1 MKKFSLILLM
11 AVLAIPMMQASFKI
25 QKDNIATRANSAV
38 VAGTQLKSGLN
49 VSTYDK
55 ARGENAIVWDF
66 EDEAQ
71 LDDWMALDN
80 DGDGHNWEYFNN
92 TGLETGR
99 MTAHS
104 GEGLVASASYDK
116 PSSTVLYPDNWLI
129 SPVVTLGGGLS
140 FWACGQDPSWAEEV
154 FAVYV
159 CVGNPSNINDFVKI
173 SDDITATGDY
183 VEYQFDLS
191 PYAGQDGCIA
201 IRHYNVH
208 DMFWLNIDDVTIDP
222 DMLVI
227 PDPTTPENLTAEPTA
242 TTAAIAWVDN
252 DDNAWN
258 LRYRPYIDPALLSAF
273 WDLPIPGYEEQVAD
287 FMTYDADGD
296 GVNWTLY
303 YSDDT
308 YTDACFGSASYDYS
322 QGGALSPDNWLITPA
337 VKLGGTLKFKT
348 WNYSSYYPDKIM
360 VYVCPNAEWET
371 IDEFVALSDFIEP
384 GTTAEEYEFDLS
396 AYEGLGCIAFRHYD
410 CVDQFRIYLD
420 DIEVTV
426 PDAPEVPDWTYVYGL
441 DAANYTI
448 EGLDPETDYEVQV
461 QAFNAAD
468 VESDWTASTIFTTLT
483 EDVPP
488 VEPTE
493 KTGAPTFH
501 GYTEDGIHAY
511 FVEILE
517 TEPSTIYYMVYIWNT
532 EINDWALVGEDEWIE
547 YEDILSFVD
556 EGKYRVVAYAVADG
570 KLPSEEIAYEFVVSP
585 VVGIDEMMSGKTVA
599 GVRYYNMAGQEMTE
613 ANGMTIVVVTYTD
626 GSTSTAKVVK

>member
-11 AVLAIPMMQASFKI
+11 AILAIPMMQAGIKFH
-25 QKDNIATRANSAV
+25 KDNIATRANNAV
-38 VAGTQLKSGLN
+38 VVGTQLKSGLN
-49 VSTYDK
+49 VSAYDK

-80 DGDGHNWEYFNN
+80 DGDGHNWQYFNN
-92 TGLETGR
+92 TGLTEGR
-99 MTAHS
+99 MSAHS
-104 GEGLVASASYDK
+104 GEGLVASASYYK
-116 PSSTVLYPDNWLI
+116 PTGTVLYPDNWLI

-140 FWACGQDPSWAEEV
+140 FWAVGQDPSYAEEV

-159 CVGNPSNINDFVKI
+159 CVGNPNSIYDFVKI
-173 SDDITATGDY
+173 SDDITATDEY
-183 VEYQFDLS
+183 TEYQFDLS
-191 PYAGQDGCIA
+191 PYAGQEGCIA

-222 DMLVI
+222 DMVVV

-242 TTAAIAWVDN
+242 TTAAIEWVDN
-252 DDNAWN
+252 DDNGWN
-258 LRYRPYIDPALLSAF
+258 LRYRPYIDPALLGVL
-273 WDLPIPGYEEQVAD
+273 WDLPIPGWEEQTAD
-287 FMTYDADGD
+287 FMVYDADGD

-308 YTDACFGSASYDYS
+308 YTDACFGSASFDYS
-322 QGGALSPDNWLITPA
+322 AGGALTPDNWLITPA

-371 IDEFVALSDFIEP
+371 TDEFVALSDFIEP
-384 GTTAEEYEFDLS
+384 GLDPEVYEFDLS
-396 AYEGLGCIAFRHYD
+396 AYEGMGCIAFRHYD
-410 CVDQFRIYLD
+410 CEDQYRIFVD
-420 DIEVTV
+420 DIEVIV

-441 DAANYTI
+441 DATNYTI
-448 EGLDPETDYEVQV
+448 EGLTPETTYEVQV

-468 VESDWTASTIFTTLT
+468 VESDWTASTIFTTLA

-493 KTGAPTFH
+493 KTGAPVFN

-511 FVEILE
+511 FVEINE
-517 TEPSTIYYMVYIWNT
+517 TEPSTIYYKVYIWNYET
-532 EINDWALVGEDEWIE
+532 SEWELVGEDEWLE
-547 YEDILSFVD
+547 YEDILSFNE
-556 EGKYRVVAYAVADG
+556 EGKYRVEAYALADG
-570 KLPSEEIAYEFVVSP
+570 KLPSEQIAYEFVVAP
-585 VVGIDEMMSGKTVA
+585 ITGISEMVNGKTVA

-613 ANGMTIVVVTYTD
+613 ANGICIIVTTYTD
-626 GSTSTAKVVK
+626 GTTSAAKVVK

>member
-556 EGKYRVVAYAVADG
+556 EGKYRVVAYAVADD